1 MHLNKILEQIK
12 RHQSPS
18 EAIDKLSTALEK
30 HEGSLLEKGFTILKS
45 ELAANMY
52 EAINGPHFD
61 EEHARY
67 AVEGMENEDGTKGP
81 HWTVEETTS
90 VANQMGINL
99 KSEKHNKWDWYVA
112 MNMIYSD
119 YYKAVVAMTGSANTK
134 HFAELAKAWLCDKD
148 IDEGKMWHY
157 YVYLMCDDDENDY
170 KAYERMH
177 GNRNSYYSP
186 EYEHRMGREKGYDY
200 EARSYQYPYSFN
212 PFGRNNTVNILDLV
226 IPKVKTIAIGEST
239 ENVVLGIC
247 PKVWC
252 RLPKEGVIVLE
263 VRHTAEASGA
273 SLPVFISVS
282 GSVSTASNTR
292 NIPLV
297 NASSEPI
304 TGSQVSAGNRYI
316 AYFNKCDNVIQLM
329 NYTPAPAA

>member
-1 MHLNKILEQIK
+1 MHLNKLLEQIK
-12 RHQSPS
+12 RHQSPT
-18 EAIDKLSTALEK
+18 EAIDKLATALEK

-67 AVEGMENEDGTKGP
+67 
-81 HWTVEETTS
+81 
-90 VANQMGINL
+90 
-99 KSEKHNKWDWYVA
+99 
-112 MNMIYSD
+112 
-119 YYKAVVAMTGSANTK
+119 
-134 HFAELAKAWLCDKD
+134 
-148 IDEGKMWHY
+148 
-157 YVYLMCDDDENDY
+157 
-170 KAYERMH
+170 
-177 GNRNSYYSP
+177 
-186 EYEHRMGREKGYDY
+186 
-200 EARSYQYPYSFN
+200 
-212 PFGRNNTVNILDLV
+212 TVNILDLV

>member
-1 MHLNKILEQIK
+1 MHLNKLLEQIK
-12 RHQSPS
+12 RHQSPT
-18 EAIDKLSTALEK
+18 EAIDKLATALEK

-90 VANQMGINL
+90 VANQIR
-99 KSEKHNKWDWYVA
+99 K
-112 MNMIYSD
+112 
-119 YYKAVVAMTGSANTK
+119 
-134 HFAELAKAWLCDKD
+134 
-148 IDEGKMWHY
+148 
-157 YVYLMCDDDENDY
+157 
-170 KAYERMH
+170 
-177 GNRNSYYSP
+177 
-186 EYEHRMGREKGYDY
+186 
-200 EARSYQYPYSFN
+200 EAIMYPFVFN

-282 GSVSTASNTR
+282 GSVSTASNTH

-297 NASSEPI
+297 NASSAPI

>member
-1 MHLNKILEQIK
+1 MRL
-12 RHQSPS
+12 
-18 EAIDKLSTALEK
+18 
-30 HEGSLLEKGFTILKS
+30 
-45 ELAANMY
+45 
-52 EAINGPHFD
+52 EAINIL
-61 EEHARY
+61 
-67 AVEGMENEDGTKGP
+67 T
-81 HWTVEETTS
+81 
-90 VANQMGINL
+90 L
-99 KSEKHNKWDWYVA
+99 
-112 MNMIYSD
+112 
-119 YYKAVVAMTGSANTK
+119 
-134 HFAELAKAWLCDKD
+134 
-148 IDEGKMWHY
+148 
-157 YVYLMCDDDENDY
+157 
-170 KAYERMH
+170 
-177 GNRNSYYSP
+177 
-186 EYEHRMGREKGYDY
+186 
-200 EARSYQYPYSFN
+200 
-212 PFGRNNTVNILDLV
+212 NILDLV

>member
-157 YVYLMCDDDENDY
+157 LIR
-170 KAYERMH
+170 K
-177 GNRNSYYSP
+177 
-186 EYEHRMGREKGYDY
+186 
-200 EARSYQYPYSFN
+200 EAIMYPFVFN

-282 GSVSTASNTR
+282 GSVSTASNTH

-297 NASSEPI
+297 NASSAPI

-329 NYTPAPAA
+329 SYTPAAPTPAA

>member
-1 MHLNKILEQIK
+1 
-12 RHQSPS
+12 
-18 EAIDKLSTALEK
+18 
-30 HEGSLLEKGFTILKS
+30 
-45 ELAANMY
+45 MY
-52 EAINGPHFD
+52 PFI
-61 EEHARY
+61 
-67 AVEGMENEDGTKGP
+67 
-81 HWTVEETTS
+81 
-90 VANQMGINL
+90 
-99 KSEKHNKWDWYVA
+99 
-112 MNMIYSD
+112 
-119 YYKAVVAMTGSANTK
+119 
-134 HFAELAKAWLCDKD
+134 
-148 IDEGKMWHY
+148 
-157 YVYLMCDDDENDY
+157 
-170 KAYERMH
+170 
-177 GNRNSYYSP
+177 
-186 EYEHRMGREKGYDY
+186 
-200 EARSYQYPYSFN
+200 FN

-329 NYTPAPAA
+329 NYTPAPAASEDKTMMTDSNIGLTIATEKSQIINMVRQSLEDCRIKKESLSKIDEEMRRCEDILKILNVNSDITTNVTKDFKELDELRAEVKELKQLLQNISTVRPEENNIDPPTEEKENEI

>member
-1 MHLNKILEQIK
+1 MKVACWRK
-12 RHQSPS
+12 
-18 EAIDKLSTALEK
+18 A
-30 HEGSLLEKGFTILKS
+30 SL
-45 ELAANMY
+45 
-52 EAINGPHFD
+52 
-61 EEHARY
+61 
-67 AVEGMENEDGTKGP
+67 
-81 HWTVEETTS
+81 
-90 VANQMGINL
+90 
-99 KSEKHNKWDWYVA
+99 
-112 MNMIYSD
+112 
-119 YYKAVVAMTGSANTK
+119 
-134 HFAELAKAWLCDKD
+134 
-148 IDEGKMWHY
+148 
-157 YVYLMCDDDENDY
+157 
-170 KAYERMH
+170 
-177 GNRNSYYSP
+177 
-186 EYEHRMGREKGYDY
+186 
-200 EARSYQYPYSFN
+200 
-212 PFGRNNTVNILDLV
+212 
-226 IPKVKTIAIGEST
+226 

>member
-1 MHLNKILEQIK
+1 
-12 RHQSPS
+12 
-18 EAIDKLSTALEK
+18 
-30 HEGSLLEKGFTILKS
+30 
-45 ELAANMY
+45 MY
-52 EAINGPHFD
+52 PF
-61 EEHARY
+61 
-67 AVEGMENEDGTKGP
+67 V
-81 HWTVEETTS
+81 
-90 VANQMGINL
+90 
-99 KSEKHNKWDWYVA
+99 
-112 MNMIYSD
+112 
-119 YYKAVVAMTGSANTK
+119 
-134 HFAELAKAWLCDKD
+134 
-148 IDEGKMWHY
+148 
-157 YVYLMCDDDENDY
+157 
-170 KAYERMH
+170 
-177 GNRNSYYSP
+177 
-186 EYEHRMGREKGYDY
+186 
-200 EARSYQYPYSFN
+200 FN

-282 GSVSTASNTR
+282 GSVSTASNTH

-329 NYTPAPAA
+329 SYTPAAPTPAA

>member
-1 MHLNKILEQIK
+1 
-12 RHQSPS
+12 
-18 EAIDKLSTALEK
+18 
-30 HEGSLLEKGFTILKS
+30 
-45 ELAANMY
+45 MY
-52 EAINGPHFD
+52 PF
-61 EEHARY
+61 
-67 AVEGMENEDGTKGP
+67 V
-81 HWTVEETTS
+81 
-90 VANQMGINL
+90 
-99 KSEKHNKWDWYVA
+99 
-112 MNMIYSD
+112 
-119 YYKAVVAMTGSANTK
+119 
-134 HFAELAKAWLCDKD
+134 
-148 IDEGKMWHY
+148 
-157 YVYLMCDDDENDY
+157 
-170 KAYERMH
+170 
-177 GNRNSYYSP
+177 
-186 EYEHRMGREKGYDY
+186 
-200 EARSYQYPYSFN
+200 FN

-316 AYFNKCDNVIQLM
+316 AYFNKCDEDKTMMTDSSIGLTIATEKSQIVNMVRQSLDDCRIKKESLSKIDEEMRRCEDILKILNINSDITTNVTKDFKELDDLKAEVKELKQLLQ
-329 NYTPAPAA
+329 NVSAVRPEENNIDPPTEEKENEI

>member
-12 RHQSPS
+12 RHQSPT
-18 EAIDKLSTALEK
+18 EAIDKLATALEK

-61 EEHARY
+61 EEHA
-67 AVEGMENEDGTKGP
+67 
-81 HWTVEETTS
+81 
-90 VANQMGINL
+90 
-99 KSEKHNKWDWYVA
+99 
-112 MNMIYSD
+112 
-119 YYKAVVAMTGSANTK
+119 
-134 HFAELAKAWLCDKD
+134 
-148 IDEGKMWHY
+148 HY
-157 YVYLMCDDDENDY
+157 
-170 KAYERMH
+170 
-177 GNRNSYYSP
+177 
-186 EYEHRMGREKGYDY
+186 
-200 EARSYQYPYSFN
+200 
-212 PFGRNNTVNILDLV
+212 LDLV
-226 IPKVKTIAIGEST
+226 IPKVKTIALGEST

-282 GSVSTASNTR
+282 GSVSTASNTH

-297 NASSEPI
+297 NASSAPI

-329 NYTPAPAA
+329 SYTPAAPTPAA